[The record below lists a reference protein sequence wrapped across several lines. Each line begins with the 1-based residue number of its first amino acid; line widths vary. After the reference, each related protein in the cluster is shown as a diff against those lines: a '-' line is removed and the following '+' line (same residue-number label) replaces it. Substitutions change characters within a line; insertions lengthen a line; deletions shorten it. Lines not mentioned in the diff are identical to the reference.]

1 MDSFVDYSDT
11 SEHLYLQVANHLK
24 KRIKN
29 KDFGED
35 GRIPNY
41 VHLSQDYNVSM
52 STIKKAMQL
61 LNDENV
67 ISSRV
72 GKGTFANPEF
82 MLTDDKSKLKVEGQ
96 LGLLIR
102 DIEGPYFSGV
112 YRGLADEADKHNKKL
127 LLTVSR
133 DIHQQEE
140 SLLTLMM
147 ENKTEGLLITTRRK
161 SLYGISIYNQI
172 YEEKIPTVLIHD
184 VYGSKFPIIDVDNYL
199 GGRLVA
205 EHLVKLK
212 LKNFAVFVGENG
224 SRGEDMRLRGFHE
237 GLKDGGVDIKKQ
249 CLTYRLSFTTEAAA
263 FEEGYKIGKSIAFK
277 ELGIQGVFLSNDLIA
292 MGFQKGVLERGYK
305 IPEDLAVIGFDNID
319 RVSEAWVP
327 LTTIESPRQEIGES
341 ALNLLLDLINKK
353 RFNDSKNTFLKP
365 KLVIRD
371 SA

>member
-1 MDSFVDYSDT
+1 MMVDYTDT

-72 GKGTFANPEF
+72 GKGTFANPDF
-82 MLTDDKSKLKVEGQ
+82 MDTVESFATKSEGQ
-96 LGLLIR
+96 IGLLIR

-112 YRGLADEADKHNKKL
+112 YRGLADEADKHHKKL

-133 DIHQQEE
+133 DIHQQED
-140 SLLTLMM
+140 SLLNMM
-147 ENKTEGLLITTRRK
+147 LENKTEGLLITTRRK
-161 SLYGISIYNQI
+161 SLYGITIYDRI
-172 YEEKIPTVLIHD
+172 FEEKIPTVLIHD
-184 VYGSKFPIIDVDNYL
+184 VYDSKIPIIDVDNYM

-205 EHLVKLK
+205 EHFIKLK

-224 SRGEDMRLRGFHE
+224 FRTDDMRLRGFHE
-237 GLKDGGVDIKKQ
+237 GLKDGGVDIKKH
-249 CLTYRLSFTTEAAA
+249 CLTYRLSFTTENTA

-277 ELGIQGVFLSNDLIA
+277 ELGIQGVFLFNDLIA
-292 MGFQKGVLERGYK
+292 MGFQKGILERGYR
-305 IPEDLAVIGFDNID
+305 IPDDIAVVGFDNID
-319 RVSEAWVP
+319 RVAEAWVP
-327 LTTIESPRQEIGES
+327 LTTVESPRGLIGET
-341 ALNLLLDLINKK
+341 AINILLELVQKK
-353 RFNDSKNTFLKP
+353 RFSEIKNTFIKP
-365 KLVIRD
+365 KLIVRD